1 VDWLIGVLKEV
12 FERCRRAKPVLG
24 PNGEPTGECRF
35 EPMDVVRT
43 RSS

>member
-12 FERCRRAKPVLG
+12 IERCMRAKPVLG
-24 PNGEPTGECRF
+24 PDGEPTGEYRF
-35 EPMDVVRT
+35 EPMDVVRA